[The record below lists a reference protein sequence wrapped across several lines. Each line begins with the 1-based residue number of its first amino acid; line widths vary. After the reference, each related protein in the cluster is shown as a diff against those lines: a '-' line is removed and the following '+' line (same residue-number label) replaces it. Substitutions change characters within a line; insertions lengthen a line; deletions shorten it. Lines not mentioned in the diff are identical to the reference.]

1 MLAMSAARNNDT
13 EKAIEWLLDPLF
25 QFDDVGMPIGGVKV
39 TTYVRSYILSRSL
52 FIIFH
57 ACVGLI
63 SRPLV
68 HYFMQR
74 R

>member
-39 TTYVRSYILSRSL
+39 TTYVLLYLS
-52 FIIFH
+52 FIFAH
-57 ACVGLI
+57 RG
-63 SRPLV
+63 P
-68 HYFMQR
+68 
-74 R
+74 